1 MNVGEH
7 SRMPNEPSRDYVVLR
22 QDKSDLDEV
31 VPVNSRL
38 LRVAYILLGSLFV
51 GIGVVGIF
59 VPGLPTTVFL
69 IMAAAL
75 YARSSSR
82 LYLWLLNHP
91 WVGKHL
97 RDWRT
102 HRSLSRGRKLMIIL
116 TMWTA
121 ITLSVTLGVDAL
133 WLKLVIMAVGLL
145 GAYWVWFRI
154 KDR

>member
-82 LYLWLLNHP
+82 PVSYTHLTLPTILL
-91 WVGKHL
+91 L
-97 RDWRT
+97 
-102 HRSLSRGRKLMIIL
+102 
-116 TMWTA
+116 
-121 ITLSVTLGVDAL
+121 
-133 WLKLVIMAVGLL
+133 
-145 GAYWVWFRI
+145 
-154 KDR
+154 